1 MADLMLAP
9 LTPLGNALPE
19 QHSIGGIAL
28 TEVVDTALGSLTA
41 RAGQA
46 AALADRAAAA
56 GLPLPGPARW
66 AAGAPFSAF
75 WLAQDSWMVEAPFAS
90 HEDIHRHLRG
100 IFGAT
105 AAVTEQTD
113 GWARVDVSGGDL
125 PALFERLCPVDLR
138 GLAPGHATRTV
149 IEHIGC
155 YLIWR
160 ETGRISVIGPRS
172 SAAALWHALE
182 TAAAALA

>member
-1 MADLMLAP
+1 MADLTLAP
-9 LTPLGNALPE
+9 RTPLGHALPE
-19 QHSIGGIAL
+19 QHNIGPFAL

-41 RAGQA
+41 RRGQTAELA
-46 AALADRAAAA
+46 ARAATADI
-56 GLPLPGPARW
+56 PLPGPARW
-66 AAGAPFSAF
+66 AAGAPYAAF
-75 WLAQDSWMVEAPFAS
+75 WLAQDSWMIEAPFAT
-90 HEDIHRHLRG
+90 HEDIRAHLRT
-100 IFGAT
+100 IFDDT
-105 AAVTEQTD
+105 AAITEQTD
-113 GWARVDVSGGDL
+113 GWARFDTRGENL

-160 ETGRISVIGPRS
+160 EPGRISVIGPRS

-182 TAAAALA
+182 TAAAALT

>member
-1 MADLMLAP
+1 VADLTLAP
-9 LTPLGNALPE
+9 RTPLGHALPE
-19 QHSIGGIAL
+19 QHNTGGFAL
-28 TEVVDTALGSLTA
+28 TEVVDTALGSLTV
-41 RAGQA
+41 RAGQSA
-46 AALADRAAAA
+46 AVADRAAAA
-56 GLPLPGPARW
+56 GLPLPGPACW
-66 AAGAPFSAF
+66 LPGAPYAAF
-75 WLAQDSWMVEAPFAS
+75 WLAQDSWMIEAPFAS

-100 IFGAT
+100 LFGDT
-105 AAVTEQTD
+105 ASITEQTD
-113 GWARVDVSGGDL
+113 GWARFDIRGENL

-160 ETGRISVIGPRS
+160 EPGRISVIGPRS

-182 TAAAALA
+182 TAARALA